1 LQVSLRPSLFPL
13 EVLPFLLKATL
24 LGLLLSFL
32 PSLLQALVIVFGV
45 GHGRLLRVGAA
56 PRFSRGGDHDLFC
69 YKLSSPFMGTWLLAR
84 MDGDC

>member
-1 LQVSLRPSLFPL
+1 MSLRQSLFPL
-13 EVLPFLLKATL
+13 EVIPFLLKTTL
-24 LGLLLSFL
+24 LDLLLSFL
-32 PSLLQALVIVFGV
+32 PRLLQALVVGFGV

-69 YKLSSPFMGTWLLAR
+69 YMLSSPFLGTWLLAR